1 MIYRPSGPVL
11 IAAVEDALKVLGAK
25 TLDFGVMTTPE
36 LHYVTRC
43 LNTAGTEDAYGE
55 PTEEGYFKKLGDAF
69 KELVV

>member
-1 MIYRPSGPVL
+1 MIYRPSGPALV
-11 IAAVEDALKVLGAK
+11 AAVEDALKVLGAK
-25 TLDFGVMTTPE
+25 TLDFGVKTTPE

-43 LNTAGTEDAYGE
+43 LNTTGTEDAYGE